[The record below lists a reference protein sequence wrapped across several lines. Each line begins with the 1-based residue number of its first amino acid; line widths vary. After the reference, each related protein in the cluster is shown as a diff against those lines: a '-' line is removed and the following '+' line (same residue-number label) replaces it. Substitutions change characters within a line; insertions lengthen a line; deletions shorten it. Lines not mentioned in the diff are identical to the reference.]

1 MKDLIDSTEK
11 GFEFPMSDRD
21 PVEHWSF
28 GRLTLLGDAAHA
40 MYPIGSNGASQ
51 AIIDAETLA
60 KHLSS
65 PISSSTSIEEALK
78 AYELERL
85 PPTAK
90 IVMANRANGQDHV
103 LQLAEERAPDG
114 FKNVYDVIPKEE
126 LEEIGRIYKKVAGFE
141 MDSVNAKARDT
152 KRREREIGTEESG

>member
-1 MKDLIDSTEK
+1 LINSTEK
-11 GFEFPMSDRD
+11 VFEFPMSDRD
-21 PVEHWSF
+21 PVERWSF
-28 GRLTLLGDAAHA
+28 GRLTLMGDAAHA

-65 PISSSTSIEEALK
+65 TTSPSMAVEEALK

-90 IVMANRANGQDHV
+90 IVMANRANGPDHV

-114 FKNVYDVIPKEE
+114 FSNVYDVIPKEE
-126 LEEIGRIYKKVAGFE
+126 LEEIGRVYKNVAGFE
-141 MDSVNAKARDT
+141 MDTVNQRAKDT
-152 KRREREIGTEESG
+152 EGSSERSGLTSPKEWS